1 MLAYTRMLYMP
12 NALPKMTD
20 AMDKAIEQ
28 KKPKVE
34 KKVTKPEDDLGPE
47 IKPEVDYID
56 TAPEIDAERL
66 KLSERSKSMK
76 INKQDI
82 EIIIEAIGNTR
93 RRFKPL
99 QALQDDLEDRVEK
112 IDHDLE
118 DDRIELISPSIIKKI
133 GYWIINFLRKFSEDF
148 AKVSG

>member
-34 KKVTKPEDDLGPE
+34 KKAQKPEEEHLGPE
-47 IKPEVDYID
+47 IKPEVDYVD
-56 TAPEIDAERL
+56 TAGEIDAEKL
-66 KLSERSKSMK
+66 KLSERSKGMK
-76 INKQDI
+76 INKDDI
-82 EIIIEAIGNTR
+82 EKIIEAIGNTR

-99 QALQDDLEDRVEK
+99 QALQDDLENRVEK
-112 IDHDLE
+112 IDSDLE

-133 GYWIINFLRKFSEDF
+133 GQLDLCIGKSINIFL
-148 AKVSG
+148 G